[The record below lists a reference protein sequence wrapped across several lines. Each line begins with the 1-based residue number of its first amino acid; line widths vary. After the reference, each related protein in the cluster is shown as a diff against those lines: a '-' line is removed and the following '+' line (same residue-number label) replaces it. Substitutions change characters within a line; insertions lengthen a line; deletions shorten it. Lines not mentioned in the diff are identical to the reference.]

1 MRVLN
6 IAKNVATVA
15 DVQSTAVDLNT
26 KLVPF
31 VPGNSMVVALGLDG
45 SDDQVLTVEG
55 ADDAAFTLNVTAYF
69 VETIGAAA
77 AVTKTVYANIVATK
91 QFIRVKSVEG
101 VTALGAFSADLLQ
114 N

>member
-1 MRVLN
+1 MRILN
-6 IAKNVATVA
+6 IAEDVATLA
-15 DVQSTAVDLNT
+15 DVNSTAVDLNT

-31 VPGNSMVVALGLDG
+31 VPGNTVVAALGLDG

-55 ADDAAFTLNVTAYF
+55 ADDAAFTLGVVTYF
-69 VETIGAAA
+69 VVTIA
-77 AVTKTVYANIVATK
+77 AVSPSSKTVFKQVNLTA

-101 VTALGAFSADLLQ
+101 VTALGAFTLDLLQ